1 MQFSHG
7 REKDEEYFD
16 ADGNFVEYVRD
27 KEVKD
32 ACPESIDINPMY
44 MGRCAANDT
53 KKQEDSGTVK
63 PLDELSQGDIRLIKM
78 CISKLF
84 EPVEKVLLAFRRLKG
99 NAFRRLKGNWNGI
112 R

>member
-1 MQFSHG
+1 MVLSVGNNGSWDERSKQNPLLNKFDFNKKTLG

-44 MGRCAANDT
+44 MGSCAAD
-53 KKQEDSGTVK
+53 
-63 PLDELSQGDIRLIKM
+63 DIR
-78 CISKLF
+78 SKKIVG
-84 EPVEKVLLAFRRLKG
+84 P
-99 NAFRRLKGNWNGI
+99 
-112 R
+112 